1 MPQVSAADLRS
12 APSSTIA
19 RASIRRAAEPS
30 FSRPAAARSSAA
42 VKSTRVIAT
51 APPIDVCSSLM
62 SKHRVRVSSIWE
74 SQNESKAA
82 AVGIRPLRLGRLLLC
97 GLLSFDRQ
105 KQFLLACGGLAGLLA
120 FSGGRFRFQALFQR
134 IHQVDNVPAARSG
147 FRPDSLTLTLR
158 INEFG

>member
-30 FSRPAAARSSAA
+30 FSRPADARSSAA

-62 SKHRVRVSSIWE
+62 SKHRVRVSSNWK

-82 AVGIRPLRLGRLLLC
+82 TVGIMGHGKAEPRSFPCRLRGEKGNEDLFLYFRWNASAVVANADFDCGADVPGRRAE
-97 GLLSFDRQ
+97 DRL
-105 KQFLLACGGLAGLLA
+105 KA
-120 FSGGRFRFQALFQR
+120 F
-134 IHQVDNVPAARSG
+134 IAR
-147 FRPDSLTLTLR
+147 
-158 INEFG
+158 

>member
-82 AVGIRPLRLGRLLLC
+82 AVGITYVNGKTIEWWDVPEPRLLDARDVLV
-97 GLLSFDRQ
+97 Q
-105 KQFLLACGGLAGLLA
+105 PLAVTRCDLDLIIVGGG
-120 FSGGRFRFQALFQR
+120 SG
-134 IHQVDNVPAARSG
+134 
-147 FRPDSLTLTLR
+147 
-158 INEFG
+158 

>member
-1 MPQVSAADLRS
+1 MPQVSAAALRS

-62 SKHRVRVSSIWE
+62 SKHRVRVSSIWK

-82 AVGIRPLRLGRLLLC
+82 AVGISDLRPSLQSKGEVHAPPNPQPIPPPGHANPGTAACRARILENKTEALRLADSVRHVEAV
-97 GLLSFDRQ
+97 SQD
-105 KQFLLACGGLAGLLA
+105 AG
-120 FSGGRFRFQALFQR
+120 
-134 IHQVDNVPAARSG
+134 
-147 FRPDSLTLTLR
+147 
-158 INEFG
+158 